1 MEPLQQL
8 EIAVLA
14 KGHTPDAPEVTR
26 ALRVQ
31 GPELSELMLTGGK
44 VVENRNDQIGLGW
57 WVVVVGTDRNWREA
71 EWAKPLKAVLDTV
84 PTDESLTRYYGH
96 AVGLIYLSDYR
107 VQQECNGYKWAG
119 RDSVCHVV
127 SHAVKFLV
135 PIKIKP
141 PKAFSMQRWEIEPDE
156 QALLQAQLPT
166 GLPLCHDLTPI
177 NQASDAP
184 PGEDVDHDM
193 RAEDE
198 VDEE

>member
-1 MEPLQQL
+1 M
-8 EIAVLA
+8 
-14 KGHTPDAPEVTR
+14 TR
-26 ALRVQ
+26 AFRVQ
-31 GPELSELMLTGGK
+31 GPELAELMLTGGK

-71 EWAKPLKAVLDTV
+71 EWAKPFKAVLDTV
-84 PTDESLTRYYGH
+84 PTDPSLTRYYGH

-141 PKAFSMQRWEIEPDE
+141 PKAFSRPWWEIEPDE

-177 NQASDAP
+177 NQPSDAP
-184 PGEDVDHDM
+184 PGEDIDLDM
-193 RAEDE
+193 RAEKIAE
-198 VDEE
+198 Q